1 MRVHWNTNVNQSE
14 NSGFMSRNVGMLPKG
29 NRLRAKVADGPSQK
43 CSRQINCT
51 ARAYGEKIRSL
62 RFAVIALGLNVIAKD

>member
-1 MRVHWNTNVNQSE
+1 MVHWNTNVNQSE

-29 NRLRAKVADGPSQK
+29 NPLRAKVAEGASQK